1 MSLNIK
7 DEEAVRLAS
16 EVATLAGESKTRAVK
31 VALQERRDRL
41 VFTTTQ
47 TPRGAGLRLFLE
59 QEAWPQIPAEV
70 LGRPIP
76 RVEREAIL
84 GSGDSRQLGGDR
96 GAAG

>member
-31 VALQERRDRL
+31 VALQERRERL
-41 VFTTTQ
+41 ALTA
-47 TPRGAGLRLFLE
+47 TPAARGEGLRRFLE

-70 LGRPIP
+70 LGRPIS
-76 RVEREAIL
+76 RAEREAIL
-84 GSGDSRQLGGDR
+84 GYGESGV
-96 GAAG
+96 